1 MLKNQIA
8 GLNPTGPHVEGIIR
22 FTREEDLKGSTEQ
35 KSLFELLTRVH
46 SETPLPGAVP
56 KMVPH
61 PLGEKISGIDSE
73 SGERRLLNEIPIR
86 FMFDKPEN
94 NLTASYKAFSKTTGQ
109 LMCSGNGEDA
119 VRRSATG
126 VAPSCVSCRGPEN
139 CIYALNEDVTCKLNV
154 RLKVQVEG
162 SENPFAVMEFQSS
175 GMNSYLT
182 LSATLKLLHTVYSG
196 LRGIPLRL
204 TSYGLSSVGSGYEQF
219 HCANIE
225 LREGSTL
232 LATKTLTD
240 ANRLENAWI
249 DHAALELVQE
259 SLADSSDFALN
270 GTESIVSCWTPASE
284 IKATL
289 NKSSSVPASST
300 SVSSIQEMVIRCKKP
315 GDQTAPEIDSSLK
328 IDVPTTERA
337 PILETVI
344 KTQTVAM
351 EHPATSTLAG
361 VDVSEDQDVYI

>member
-8 GLNPTGPHVEGIIR
+8 GMNPTGPHVEGIIR
-22 FTREEDLKGSTEQ
+22 FTREQDIKGSTEQ

-46 SETPLPGAVP
+46 SETPLPGDIP

-73 SGERRLLNEIPIR
+73 SGERRLLNEIPIH

-94 NLTASYKAFSKTTGQ
+94 NLSASYKAFNKATGQ
-109 LMCSGNGEDA
+109 LMCSGNGQDA
-119 VRRSATG
+119 VRRSAVSEDPT
-126 VAPSCVSCRGPEN
+126 CVSCRGPEN
-139 CIYALNEDVTCKLNV
+139 CNYALDDDVACKLNV

-162 SENPFAVMEFQSS
+162 SKNPFAVMEFQSS

-182 LSATLKLLHTVYSG
+182 LSATLKLLQTVYSG

-232 LATKTLTD
+232 LATKILTD
-240 ANRLENAWI
+240 ANRFENAWI
-249 DHAALELVQE
+249 DQAALELVQE
-259 SLADSSDFALN
+259 TLAEGSDFALN
-270 GTESIVSCWTPASE
+270 GSESIVSCWTPASE
-284 IKATL
+284 IKA
-289 NKSSSVPASST
+289 KFGMSST
-300 SVSSIQEMVIRCKKP
+300 SPSSSAFDSSIQAILTRSKK
-315 GDQTAPEIDSSLK
+315 QNTHLVPEINSAHPDH
-328 IDVPTTERA
+328 VPTTEQA
-337 PILETVI
+337 PV
-344 KTQTVAM
+344 
-351 EHPATSTLAG
+351 PATIIPPSRVLTGHPLASSSTAE
-361 VDVSEDQDVYI
+361 DVIEDQDVFI